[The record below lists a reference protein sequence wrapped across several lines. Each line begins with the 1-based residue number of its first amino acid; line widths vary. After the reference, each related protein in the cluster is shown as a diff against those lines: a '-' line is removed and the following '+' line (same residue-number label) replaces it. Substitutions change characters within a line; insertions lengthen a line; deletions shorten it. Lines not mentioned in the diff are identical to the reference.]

1 MTKRC
6 ENELIIMVKEIVAD
20 LMESIKL
27 KKKQK
32 LRNNEYYNLQN
43 IFDKLY
49 EDSKNNKKFKNLYD
63 IITCESNII
72 LAFRNIKKNKGSGTV
87 GTDNINIEKYKDM
100 NKDELCNYVQE
111 KFKDYKPKSVR
122 RVEIPKDN
130 GKKRPLGIPCMDDRI
145 IQQCI
150 KQVLEP
156 ICEAKFHNH
165 SYCFRPNRATKDAIA
180 RCQYLINQ
188 VGLHYVVDL
197 DIKSFF
203 DNVNHGKLIKQM
215 WSMGIIDKRI
225 ISIIGKILKSEIK
238 DIGIPKKGT
247 PQGGIISPLLAN
259 ICMNEF
265 DWWLSN
271 QWETFKT
278 EYKYCN
284 LSNRYRSLKKSNLK
298 EFYFVRYADDF
309 KIFCKDYKTAKKL
322 FIGSKM
328 WLKDRLGLEISEEK
342 SKITNIRKN
351 YTEFLG
357 FKLKGII
364 NKNKVVCI
372 SKMNDKAKKK

>member
-6 ENELIIMVKEIVAD
+6 ENELIIIVKEIVAD

-63 IITCESNII
+63 IITCESNIM

-150 KQVLEP
+150 LQVLEP
-156 ICEAKFHNH
+156 ICEAKFHNY
-165 SYCFRPNRATKDAIA
+165 SYGFRPNRATKDAIA

-284 LSNRYRSLKKSNLK
+284 LSNRYRSLKKSDLK
-298 EFYFVRYADDF
+298 R
-309 KIFCKDYKTAKKL
+309 ILLC
-322 FIGSKM
+322 
-328 WLKDRLGLEISEEK
+328 
-342 SKITNIRKN
+342 
-351 YTEFLG
+351 
-357 FKLKGII
+357 
-364 NKNKVVCI
+364 
-372 SKMNDKAKKK
+372 

>member
-6 ENELIIMVKEIVAD
+6 ENELINIIKEIVAD

-145 IQQCI
+145 I
-150 KQVLEP
+150 
-156 ICEAKFHNH
+156 
-165 SYCFRPNRATKDAIA
+165 
-180 RCQYLINQ
+180 
-188 VGLHYVVDL
+188 
-197 DIKSFF
+197 
-203 DNVNHGKLIKQM
+203 
-215 WSMGIIDKRI
+215 
-225 ISIIGKILKSEIK
+225 
-238 DIGIPKKGT
+238 
-247 PQGGIISPLLAN
+247 
-259 ICMNEF
+259 
-265 DWWLSN
+265 
-271 QWETFKT
+271 
-278 EYKYCN
+278 
-284 LSNRYRSLKKSNLK
+284 
-298 EFYFVRYADDF
+298 
-309 KIFCKDYKTAKKL
+309 
-322 FIGSKM
+322 
-328 WLKDRLGLEISEEK
+328 
-342 SKITNIRKN
+342 
-351 YTEFLG
+351 
-357 FKLKGII
+357 
-364 NKNKVVCI
+364 
-372 SKMNDKAKKK
+372 

>member
-32 LRNNEYYNLQN
+32 VRNNEYYNLQN

-63 IITCESNII
+63 IITCESNIM

-122 RVEIPKDN
+122 RVVIPKDN

-150 KQVLEP
+150 K
-156 ICEAKFHNH
+156 
-165 SYCFRPNRATKDAIA
+165 
-180 RCQYLINQ
+180 
-188 VGLHYVVDL
+188 
-197 DIKSFF
+197 
-203 DNVNHGKLIKQM
+203 
-215 WSMGIIDKRI
+215 
-225 ISIIGKILKSEIK
+225 
-238 DIGIPKKGT
+238 
-247 PQGGIISPLLAN
+247 
-259 ICMNEF
+259 
-265 DWWLSN
+265 
-271 QWETFKT
+271 
-278 EYKYCN
+278 
-284 LSNRYRSLKKSNLK
+284 
-298 EFYFVRYADDF
+298 
-309 KIFCKDYKTAKKL
+309 
-322 FIGSKM
+322 
-328 WLKDRLGLEISEEK
+328 
-342 SKITNIRKN
+342 
-351 YTEFLG
+351 
-357 FKLKGII
+357 
-364 NKNKVVCI
+364 KV
-372 SKMNDKAKKK
+372 